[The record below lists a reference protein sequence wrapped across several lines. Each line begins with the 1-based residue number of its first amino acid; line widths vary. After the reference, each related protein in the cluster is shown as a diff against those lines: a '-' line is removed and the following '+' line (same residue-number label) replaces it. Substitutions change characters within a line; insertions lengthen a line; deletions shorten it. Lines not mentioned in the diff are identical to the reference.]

1 MLFFPTE
8 KFLDDFD
15 YFTQIFSKNGY
26 RKILKPETV
35 NTVQD
40 AMSNRLYFIYKGII
54 KIVIRNEYCD
64 EKIMVFFREGCVY
77 EDMGLFSEL
86 PNPSSSIS
94 VTDCEVYYL
103 NKDKAI
109 ELFLT
114 DSEFALKLMRQAC
127 AKHYYTFKRVAS
139 ISFLN
144 VEERLTLLLKSV
156 SNYNTTSQDEWLE
169 PKIKLTHECMS
180 EILNVNRTTISRLLC
195 EYYKRGI
202 IKKQGKKI
210 LFSRKI
216 YEQPSFEETF

>member
-26 RKILKPETV
+26 RKVLKPGEA

-40 AMSNRLYFIYKGII
+40 DLSYRLYFIHKGIM
-54 KIVIRNEYCD
+54 KTVIRNEYCD
-64 EKIMVFFREGCVY
+64 EKIMTFFKEGCIY
-77 EDMGLFSEL
+77 GDMSLFSGL
-86 PNPSSSIS
+86 PITYSSIS
-94 VTDCEVYYL
+94 VTDSEVYYL
-103 NKDKAI
+103 SKDRAI
-109 ELFLT
+109 ELFLA
-114 DSEFALKLMRQAC
+114 DSEFALKLMRQSC
-127 AKHYYTFKRVAS
+127 ARHYYTFKRVAS
-139 ISFLN
+139 ISFLS
-144 VEERLTLLLKSV
+144 VEERLTLLLKSA
-156 SNYNTTSQDEWLE
+156 SNYDSQKEWLE
-169 PKIKLTHECMS
+169 PIMNLTHECMS

-202 IKKQGKKI
+202 IKKQGRKI